1 MTTLLKWRLGKLP
14 TSDEVLRLI
23 DNKIITKEEGRDIL
37 FNQETEEDVNKKD
50 LQEEIKFLRE
60 VVQKLSSNKTK
71 IIEVI
76 KEVQKPYY
84 QWGWYGPYATWCGTT
99 SGGSVGVGGTTTA
112 YYATALGSN
121 NLSGLASASS
131 TGVTSSTGATS
142 QFSLGGGSLIS
153 GETDINFSDIK
164 TF

>member
-1 MTTLLKWRLGKLP
+1 MTTTLKWRLGKLP

-23 DNKIITKEEGRDIL
+23 DNKIITKEEGKDIL
-37 FNQETEEDVNKKD
+37 FNQETEEDISKKD
-50 LQEEIKFLRE
+50 LEEEIKFLRE

-84 QWGWYGPYATWCGTT
+84 QWGWYGPYATWCNIG
-99 SGGSVGVGGTTTA
+99 SGDSGSVSSLNGSNTTNT
-112 YYATALGSN
+112 YYAATLGGLGTAV
-121 NLSGLASASS
+121 GLVQSSSVGDYS
-131 TGVTSSTGATS
+131 TGDTSN
-142 QFSLGGGSLIS
+142 L
-153 GETDINFSDIK
+153 NFSDIK